1 MREKTKKQIGSR
13 IAQIRDK
20 HNKTLEEFGNIIDGA
35 TKSNVSKWEKGEV
48 LPNRKRLK
56 MIADFD
62 GLALEELIYGDL
74 TSYVYALA
82 EDFKQNPPDKE
93 SQDSLA
99 NMSEDQ
105 YKMIIS
111 ILMERVK
118 EKHLSYD
125 RKDKILSE
133 LRLLVMQHF
142 FDFSIFGLSDFSF
155 NILNDLERDLAG
167 LKEGMLLHE
176 DEKEEYERWIQ
187 LIEKFIAEVKAL
199 QEQK

>member
-1 MREKTKKQIGSR
+1 MEVDKKAVGLRIKSIRISR
-13 IAQIRDK
+13 GF
-20 HNKTLEEFGNIIDGA
+20 NMEEFGKLVNNTSKGA
-35 TKSNVSKWEKGEV
+35 VNNWEKGIN
-48 LPNRKRLK
+48 LPNAERLSI
-56 MIADFD
+56 IARLGDISVN
-62 GLALEELIYGDL
+62 ELLYGDL
-74 TSYVYALA
+74 INYVYSLA

-99 NMSEDQ
+99 NMSEEQ

-118 EKHLSYD
+118 EKHLSYE
-125 RKDKILSE
+125 REKEIISE
-133 LRLLVMQHF
+133 LKLLVMQHF
-142 FDFSIFGLSDFSF
+142 FDFSSFGLSDFSF

-176 DEKEEYERWIQ
+176 DEKEEYERWIK